1 MEQAPMKVM
10 VDDKLIREVLTLD
23 LLIEILTEVLY
34 VVVALSRAQVIARDF
49 ALFVQHIL
57 NDTPIHV

>member
-10 VDDKLIREVLTLD
+10 VDDELIREVLTLD
-23 LLIEILTEVLY
+23 LLIEIIAEVLH
-34 VVVALSRAQVIARDF
+34 VVVALSRAQVKARDF
-49 ALFVQHIL
+49 ALFVQQIM